1 MLAELPP
8 AAEAEVHPGIA
19 GIVVAVLDG
28 LVRVILVSEAHES
41 VIVPVR
47 IIVVE
52 FTSSWS
58 NGVESKLSLPV
69 IPIVN

>member
-8 AAEAEVHPGIA
+8 AAEAEVHPGIT

-28 LVRVILVSEAHES
+28 LVRVILVSEAHET
-41 VIVPVR
+41 VIVPGR

-52 FTSSWS
+52 FTSWS
-58 NGVESKLSLPV
+58 NGVERKSSLPV